1 MTSEPPTVFASEL
14 LPGTYCCVSTT
25 GLFGR
30 VIRMVTRSRYDHALI
45 YLGSGDIVEATVTGV
60 RISRLASYSGRPMCA
75 NAAEAMTDTQRAGVC
90 AKGRSFAGDE
100 YGWGTIALIAL
111 RLAGI
116 RSRWLTRL
124 LSDRDAVIC
133 SQLVCEAGEAEGLTS
148 WQCGEPSPQFVEP
161 AELARRPG
169 MERVIWDTA

>member
-1 MTSEPPTVFASEL
+1 MTVEPPTIFASDL
-14 LPGTYCCVSTT
+14 RPGNYCCISTAS
-25 GLFGR
+25 LFGR
-30 VIRMVTRSRYDHALI
+30 VIRMATRSRYDHAVLV
-45 YLGSGDIVEATVTGV
+45 LGGGDIVEATVTGV
-60 RISRLASYSGRPMCA
+60 RVSRLASYSGRPMCA